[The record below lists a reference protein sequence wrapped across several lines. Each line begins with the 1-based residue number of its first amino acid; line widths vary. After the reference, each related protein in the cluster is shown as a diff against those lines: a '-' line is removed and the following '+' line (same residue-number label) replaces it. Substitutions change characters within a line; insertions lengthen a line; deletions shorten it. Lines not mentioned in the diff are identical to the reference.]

1 MVRPR
6 RVACVDCL
14 RISKGVD
21 VTDLSWLTI
30 SILVA
35 VLIAA
40 TVIVWRV
47 AKAGGSVKLWGGI
60 KIDWGD
66 KK

>member
-1 MVRPR
+1 M
-6 RVACVDCL
+6 
-14 RISKGVD
+14 
-21 VTDLSWLTI
+21 TDLSWLTI

>member
-1 MVRPR
+1 M
-6 RVACVDCL
+6 
-14 RISKGVD
+14 
-21 VTDLSWLTI
+21 TDLTALTI
-30 SILVA
+30 SICVA

-60 KIDWGD
+60 KIDWGTKND
-66 KK
+66 PTL